1 MLKGWFDAFRTEGGP
16 TLYAYSNR
24 TAVTEDI
31 RNIVIYVCFSTLFI
45 AFIIV
50 FPGIRKEKLS
60 TFVSVTI
67 SLLVGAVVLT
77 CIYGSDWHVASAVVS
92 SPYRAFSADRISARI
107 GVHIGLNS
115 VNITLRAMPRYS
127 EKEEINFNERF
138 TWRRPTQV
146 KEDYR
151 EALVK
156 GLPFPILT
164 IAEYFSQDMEGFCWG
179 RRYRLAGHYTFVL
192 LGTSLALWLLMN
204 VLLCAVPRYGAYA
217 MQLTGLVMLLSGAL
231 YSSLLPARPLVIPF
245 EGGLL
250 TFNFGWCY
258 WAVLGAGTAAAI
270 CGLSIAVLDIF
281 FPRKFS
287 TILDVDYDT
296 PYRHVVGQES
306 MVRSTAAS
314 SPKAFRVG
322 IPALTVP
329 TGVCRQGGPTQQLAT
344 VCASCSSH
352 TMIGFHP
359 RLSTRDTMLQLPHQV
374 ASSSAASGSRTG
386 IVNTAYEDSEEVHE
400 MRAVSLHNFGKER
413 QRSSAP
419 TRCAIQLHGNDIER
433 CKHRPAVGGHVV
445 TR

>member
-16 TLYAYSNR
+16 TLYAYANR

-31 RNIVIYVCFSTLFI
+31 RNIIIYVCFSTLFI

-92 SPYRAFSADRISARI
+92 SPYRAFSADRISARV

-127 EKEEINFNERF
+127 KKEEINFNERL

-179 RRYRLAGHYTFVL
+179 RRYRLAGHYAFIL
-192 LGTSLALWLLMN
+192 LWTSLALWLLMN

-217 MQLTGLVMLLSGAL
+217 MQLTGLIMLLSGGL
-231 YSSLLPARPLVIPF
+231 YSSLLPARPLIIPF

-250 TFNFGWCY
+250 RFNFGWCY
-258 WAVLGAGTAAAI
+258 WAVLGAGELLPTMHLFLLLSSIKTSARFCAERSAAAI

-296 PYRHVVGQES
+296 PYRHVVAQEFTD
-306 MVRSTAAS
+306 RSAVAS
-314 SPKAFRVG
+314 SPK
-322 IPALTVP
+322 
-329 TGVCRQGGPTQQLAT
+329 
-344 VCASCSSH
+344 
-352 TMIGFHP
+352 
-359 RLSTRDTMLQLPHQV
+359 V
-374 ASSSAASGSRTG
+374 ASSSAASSSRTG
-386 IVNTAYEDSEEVHE
+386 IVNTAYEDSDDVHE

-419 TRCAIQLHGNDIER
+419 TRRSSFTVATSRDVNIDLQS
-433 CKHRPAVGGHVV
+433 AAMW
-445 TR
+445 

>member
-1 MLKGWFDAFRTEGGP
+1 MPSAPKGTDALRLP
-16 TLYAYSNR
+16 NR

-192 LGTSLALWLLMN
+192 LG
-204 VLLCAVPRYGAYA
+204 
-217 MQLTGLVMLLSGAL
+217 
-231 YSSLLPARPLVIPF
+231 
-245 EGGLL
+245 
-250 TFNFGWCY
+250 
-258 WAVLGAGTAAAI
+258 
-270 CGLSIAVLDIF
+270 
-281 FPRKFS
+281 
-287 TILDVDYDT
+287 
-296 PYRHVVGQES
+296 
-306 MVRSTAAS
+306 
-314 SPKAFRVG
+314 
-322 IPALTVP
+322 
-329 TGVCRQGGPTQQLAT
+329 
-344 VCASCSSH
+344 
-352 TMIGFHP
+352 
-359 RLSTRDTMLQLPHQV
+359 
-374 ASSSAASGSRTG
+374 
-386 IVNTAYEDSEEVHE
+386 
-400 MRAVSLHNFGKER
+400 
-413 QRSSAP
+413 
-419 TRCAIQLHGNDIER
+419 
-433 CKHRPAVGGHVV
+433 
-445 TR
+445 